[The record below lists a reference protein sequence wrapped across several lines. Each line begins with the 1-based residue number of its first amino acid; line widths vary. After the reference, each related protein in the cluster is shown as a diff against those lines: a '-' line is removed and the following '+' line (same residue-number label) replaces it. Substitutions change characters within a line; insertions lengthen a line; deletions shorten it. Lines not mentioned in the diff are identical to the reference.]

1 MNIPNE
7 PQNEPSTVYHDAPLI
22 KLPRI
27 LQRLANYNKTR
38 FKRVE
43 YH

>member
-7 PQNEPSTVYHDAPLI
+7 PQNEPNTVYHDAQLI

-27 LQRLANYNKTR
+27 LQRLANYNKPGL
-38 FKRVE
+38 KE
-43 YH
+43 